1 MQHKP
6 RAIPRRPGRKSVDE
20 AAAQAL
26 EMKLEAREGS
36 AVPMSS
42 ERSDVR
48 TFSDEPA
55 EPNQISRTAEAG
67 ADDDKR
73 IVRRKGRMRSDG
85 SHDGARTLRR
95 LTVYLPPEL
104 ARDLDILA
112 AQRGRDRSSLITEAV
127 NLLLAR

>member
-36 AVPMSS
+36 EIQRIH

-48 TFSDEPA
+48 TFSDIPA
-55 EPNQISRTAEAG
+55 QPTQISRAVESG

-104 ARDLDILA
+104 ARELDVLA

-127 NLLLAR
+127 NLLLGR